1 SARTGDDGTWSVRM
15 PPGPAR
21 MVRVVYRYVVNDPE
35 YVAHVDF
42 EQRVGA
48 GVVLEAT
55 HRLHNGQTIHFHG
68 HLLGGYVPPTGKLV
82 ELQVLI
88 GRRWQD
94 FKGVRSAPDGT
105 FQARRR
111 LTRTTGHVVY
121 AFRAAVRREPG

>member
-1 SARTGDDGTWSVRM
+1 M
-15 PPGPAR
+15 
-21 MVRVVYRYVVNDPE
+21 
-35 YVAHVDF
+35 
-42 EQRVGA
+42 
-48 GVVLEAT
+48 
-55 HRLHNGQTIHFHG
+55 
-68 HLLGGYVPPTGKLV
+68 PPTGKLV

-121 AFRAAVRREPG
+121 AFRAAVRREPGYPFYVGFSRPRVVAVN